1 MTASKTK
8 RVNRGKK
15 PKKKKTKKKTR
26 NKKTQG
32 RASVVARR
40 GDYMAEN
47 AMGLALSWS
56 AANEHTALVVE
67 ALSLYRVR
75 QAIWH
80 DTLLADSEMDKA

>member
-1 MTASKTK
+1 
-8 RVNRGKK
+8 
-15 PKKKKTKKKTR
+15 
-26 NKKTQG
+26 
-32 RASVVARR
+32 
-40 GDYMAEN
+40 MAEN